1 MGKLFSVLLVF
12 GALYFFSCAPLHKK
26 TCERTFLS
34 IVKNSHNEKQIKK
47 VRGSIYIKGVLL
59 LFNAS
64 LKDNTQ
70 IDLFTPIGTRVARFY
85 EDSENVCI
93 EVKNR
98 KICGKAPKMYR
109 EALSE
114 EIPFSLTDIISG
126 RFSISPESKYT
137 CQENAITIND
147 NGKTY
152 IFEKGLLKK
161 ISYKDFSLVY
171 EYKDG
176 KPEKVILKANGTTLA
191 KIFIRDLE

>member
-1 MGKLFSVLLVF
+1 MGKLFSVLLMLGTVY
-12 GALYFFSCAPLHKK
+12 LFSCAPLHKK

-34 IVKNSHNEKQIKK
+34 IVKNSHNEKEVNKI
-47 VRGSIYIKGVLL
+47 RGSIYIKGILL

-64 LKDNTQ
+64 LKDSTQ
-70 IDLFTPIGTRVARFY
+70 IDLFTPIGTKVARFY

-114 EIPFSLTDIISG
+114 EIPFSLTDIILG
-126 RFSISPESKYT
+126 RFDISPESKYI
-137 CQENAITIND
+137 CQGNAITIND
-147 NGKTY
+147 NEKTY
-152 IFEKGLLKK
+152 IFEKGFLKK
-161 ISYKDFSLVY
+161 ISYKDFSLEY

-176 KPEKVILKANGTTLA
+176 KPEKVILKADGTTLA